1 MSEARTAV
9 KVISQEGPAVQ
20 VSLEQPTYTFGEGDG
35 EVLVGLEARTVPGVP
50 CAPDFTVTIVSK
62 PMEASSPGPNGAP
75 PGDYVPLSNI
85 VEFHSNDF
93 REEDGV
99 LVGHVE
105 VPVTILEDE
114 VYEGN
119 ERFGLELARSVSL
132 TPEESGAYRITMGAG
147 VPAITTI
154 NSDVAVDDAGLN
166 RWG

>member
-1 MSEARTAV
+1 MTFSAGEEQASLTLREGSFSSRVTESGDLTATVAPASGYDMSGARTPAR
-9 KVISQEGPAVQ
+9 VISQKGPAVQ
-20 VSLEQPTYTFGEGDG
+20 VSLEQPAYTFGEGDG
-35 EVLVGLEARTVPGVP
+35 EVLVGLEARTTPGVP
-50 CAPDFTVTIVSK
+50 YAPDFTVTIVSK

-105 VPVTILEDE
+105 VP
-114 VYEGN
+114 
-119 ERFGLELARSVSL
+119 
-132 TPEESGAYRITMGAG
+132 
-147 VPAITTI
+147 AITTI

-166 RWG
+166 PWG